1 MRALEQ
7 ALAQLAET
15 HRQYNVSGQ
24 FTSAP
29 SDTFQQQWPDAI
41 PSSSELDYYLCH
53 YEPSDVVVETGFAPI
68 MLWSIDQLR
77 QALIGYRWVG
87 MSEPFAESDTW
98 RADFVIIAD
107 DIGKGNPI
115 IVATSEKG
123 TPVYAGYD
131 AGEPFLIAS
140 TLADFVVALALLIE
154 IVYGSFEIF
163 EITDDD
169 SIVLP
174 EFEKQ
179 LKTAIEPIL
188 GAELFANFYDYFYG

>member
-1 MRALEQ
+1 MGALEQ

-15 HRQYNVSGQ
+15 HQQYEVSGQ
-24 FTSAP
+24 FTSVP
-29 SDTFQQQWPDAI
+29 PDTFQQQWSDTI
-41 PSSSELDYYLCH
+41 PSSSELDYYLRH
-53 YEPSDVVVETGFAPI
+53 YEPSDVVVETGFAPLV
-68 MLWSIDQLR
+68 LWSIDQLQ

-115 IVATSEKG
+115 IAATSEKG

-131 AGEPFLIAS
+131 VGEPFLIAS

-188 GAELFANFYDYFYG
+188 GADLFANFYDYFYG